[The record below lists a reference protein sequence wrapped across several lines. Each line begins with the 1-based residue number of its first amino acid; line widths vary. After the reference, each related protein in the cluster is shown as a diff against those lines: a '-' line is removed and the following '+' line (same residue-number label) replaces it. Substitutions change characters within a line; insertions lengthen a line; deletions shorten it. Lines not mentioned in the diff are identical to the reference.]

1 MKAGVTAI
9 FCMADR
15 MAGGVYDYL
24 EEKGLRAGEDVSVTG
39 FDNQDLSEYFRPALT
54 TMDLPLAEI
63 GEKASALLLERLK
76 EKENSVEIPREPIA
90 ISVPCSLVERQSV
103 KRLGP

>member
-1 MKAGVTAI
+1 
-9 FCMADR
+9 
-15 MAGGVYDYL
+15 
-24 EEKGLRAGEDVSVTG
+24 
-39 FDNQDLSEYFRPALT
+39 
-54 TMDLPLAEI
+54 MDLPLAEI

-103 KRLGP
+103 KRLVP